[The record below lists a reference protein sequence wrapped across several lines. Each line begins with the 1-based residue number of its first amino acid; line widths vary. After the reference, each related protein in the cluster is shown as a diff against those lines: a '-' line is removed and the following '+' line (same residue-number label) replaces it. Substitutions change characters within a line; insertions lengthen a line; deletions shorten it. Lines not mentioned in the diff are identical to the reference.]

1 MAYSTYFKF
10 FHTADLLS
18 KQVTTSPA
26 GQKVASFVVVDNIPL
41 VFQSPSVSS
50 TGEGRRRVAPYQDNI
65 DIYEL
70 IVPYLYIGNITYE
83 SRVSNIKDRFNNI
96 IYSEPL
102 EIYSIQ
108 PKFGFSG
115 RLHHYQLMTRRVIEN
130 I

>member
-10 FHTADLLS
+10 YHTADVLS
-18 KQVTTSPA
+18 KQITISPA

-41 VFQSPSVSS
+41 VFQAPSAGTV
-50 TGEGRRRVAPYQDNI
+50 RRVAPYQDNI

-70 IVPYLYIGNITYE
+70 IIPHLFIDNITYDN
-83 SRVSNIKDRFNNI
+83 RVENIKDRLNNI
-96 IYSEPL
+96 VYNEPL

-115 RLHHYQLMTRRVIEN
+115 RIHHYQIMTRRVVEN